1 MKISE
6 IMKISESVSNIV
18 YHFTHIRKG
27 VKILTNDEFVLTPIY
42 KNNAEN
48 SIINKVDD
56 LFFLSTTRSL
66 QGEYHK
72 NDSSGIIFKLN
83 GTKLSNNYSGKAI
96 NYYNNEW
103 DKNEMEDRVFSK
115 KPRIPAIKFISEIL
129 VALDYNLFNKGV
141 YTINY
146 KKEILFL
153 LSFSKKNNI
162 PIKIY
167 KSMKALVSRDTKELY
182 TYNELKKLLVTSP
195 KEEEITSYNKS
206 NYDVQRNYRDKTKGS
221 NLKSF
226 IEISLGKNY
235 ENYQDNSKNLI
246 YKMLQY
252 SDTISSLEADIH
264 NSTNNPESYSRKLTD
279 RIGQIMKL
287 YKVSSFS
294 KLYKIILDKVTK
306 EYEEH
311 ENKERLK
318 RASSYLKK
326 YKSLS
331 DIIFTIIITNDYDLL
346 NKDILKDNDID
357 VDNYYQVI
365 GILNNIISSLQ
376 ITGEVTKEE
385 IPSLL
390 SDGYYIDD
398 FFIDKL
404 GLSIP

>member
-1 MKISE
+1 
-6 IMKISESVSNIV
+6 MKISESVSNIV
-18 YHFTHIRKG
+18 YHYTNIKKG
-27 VKILTNDEFVLTPIY
+27 VKILSNDEFVLTPTY
-42 KNNAEN
+42 KNDAETA
-48 SIINKVDD
+48 INDKTGN

-72 NDSSGIIFKLN
+72 NNSSGIIFKLN

-129 VALDYNLFNKGV
+129 VALDYNMFIKSI
-141 YTINY
+141 YTIDY
-146 KKEILFL
+146 KKEIFFL

-167 KSMKALVSRDTKELY
+167 KSMKSLVTRNSSDLY
-182 TYNELKKLLVTSP
+182 TYHELKKLFNASP
-195 KEEEITSYNKS
+195 TEEENTSYNKS
-206 NYDVQRNYRDKTKGS
+206 NYDVSRNYRDKSKGS
-221 NLKSF
+221 DLKSF
-226 IEISLGKNY
+226 IEISLSKNY
-235 ENYQDNSKNLI
+235 EKYSDNSKKLI
-246 YKMLQY
+246 SKMMRY
-252 SDTISSLEADIH
+252 SDTILSLKADIH
-264 NSTNNPESYSRKLTD
+264 NSTNNPESYSRKLSD

-287 YKVSSFS
+287 YKVSKFDD
-294 KLYKIILDKVTK
+294 LYNIILDKVTK
-306 EYEEH
+306 EYKEH
-311 ENKERLK
+311 ENKEKLK
-318 RASSYLKK
+318 TSNEVLQKHK
-326 YKSLS
+326 NLS
-331 DIIFTIIITNDYDLL
+331 NIILQIIKTHDYDLL

-365 GILNNIISSLQ
+365 RILNNIINSLQ
-376 ITGEVTKEE
+376 ITGEVTKDK

-404 GLSIP
+404 ELSRP